1 MSMTGRI
8 LALNTQAEELERR
21 ANNGDKKAGE
31 GAAKAYE
38 EATKLA
44 EQHYGR
50 LHEETL
56 NLLEKWA
63 YSVRNAG
70 TLAQATSCHLQNVE
84 RTLEN
89 LQQCQRLNVPE
100 DELVTAQKRHL
111 DAQRQLA
118 ETYVQA
124 EKFPE
129 AIKLYEDILNSKV
142 TRSDQELYEDGAD
155 LTSAL
160 YKSNLDGN
168 IMRAAQLNTLMLRG
182 ADQKLGRSNVE
193 TVNIRFNLAK
203 DLYSLG
209 RYSEASAR
217 YAELLQIL
225 EAPDCMARLSPKY
238 DYYLTGTKKSQDNC
252 RNAIARIEE
261 KARLR
266 IEQKNRRTEEAMSD
280 KGKQL
285 VVRGS
290 ISQNENETHATA
302 SRAENTHDQN
312 RSKEKLAQPA
322 EKKDEH
328 NRTTNMQSGS
338 RAEQSKET
346 PSHTNQADSS
356 DMPVKHSVK
365 DVSGPR
371 NLHGAANQEGSD
383 TRRKST
389 VEWIPDTNAHA
400 WKEMRRH
407 VPARPRSASATLNP
421 HHAPEAPEK
430 TVHRSNSTRSQTGRS
445 DHGTTRSHILAG
457 STTWAAES
465 KPKTQQN
472 SSPSSSSHGKA
483 SQDTAGQG
491 ATTKPAEGRSVLSPQ
506 RQGETRQES
515 DRKTEIKTR
524 NGSASSQEPNNPGRP
539 VCGYQSKQDQHILMR
554 NRDCAVQSAER
565 SQQSQ
570 PVPSILLSA
579 PMHRNKP
586 RSMSHVGAESDR
598 QAIKEK
604 ERPKSS
610 QANYPTGSSFL
621 ATAEKRDL
629 TSRAKDVAQALMPS
643 SKAANDSEGISK
655 RIASVA
661 ESASKKND
669 AGEHRSQQSSR
680 KYSGEPPERKNN
692 TSGESSRSVGEAPKA
707 SKTMPMASGV
717 EIQGQPRPVEA
728 PKNAKATLPSNS
740 GVKLQPSEPTQG
752 QEQRQFDYTMSVTNP
767 EKSTAVETAAP
778 KGPVSAVNTKA
789 RRSGQTD
796 LGIPGGS
803 YRDLDEPDSN
813 KTTRKARS
821 NDTLS
826 QGGLR
831 ISQSN
836 EEGHR
841 RAASVDVPRSLVP
854 AQEASFAKDLSSAV

>member
-290 ISQNENETHATA
+290 ISHNESET
-302 SRAENTHDQN
+302 
-312 RSKEKLAQPA
+312 L
-322 EKKDEH
+322 
-328 NRTTNMQSGS
+328 
-338 RAEQSKET
+338 
-346 PSHTNQADSS
+346 
-356 DMPVKHSVK
+356 
-365 DVSGPR
+365 
-371 NLHGAANQEGSD
+371 
-383 TRRKST
+383 
-389 VEWIPDTNAHA
+389 
-400 WKEMRRH
+400 
-407 VPARPRSASATLNP
+407 
-421 HHAPEAPEK
+421 
-430 TVHRSNSTRSQTGRS
+430 
-445 DHGTTRSHILAG
+445 
-457 STTWAAES
+457 
-465 KPKTQQN
+465 
-472 SSPSSSSHGKA
+472 
-483 SQDTAGQG
+483 
-491 ATTKPAEGRSVLSPQ
+491 
-506 RQGETRQES
+506 
-515 DRKTEIKTR
+515 
-524 NGSASSQEPNNPGRP
+524 
-539 VCGYQSKQDQHILMR
+539 
-554 NRDCAVQSAER
+554 
-565 SQQSQ
+565 
-570 PVPSILLSA
+570 
-579 PMHRNKP
+579 
-586 RSMSHVGAESDR
+586 
-598 QAIKEK
+598 
-604 ERPKSS
+604 
-610 QANYPTGSSFL
+610 
-621 ATAEKRDL
+621 
-629 TSRAKDVAQALMPS
+629 
-643 SKAANDSEGISK
+643 
-655 RIASVA
+655 
-661 ESASKKND
+661 
-669 AGEHRSQQSSR
+669 
-680 KYSGEPPERKNN
+680 
-692 TSGESSRSVGEAPKA
+692 
-707 SKTMPMASGV
+707 
-717 EIQGQPRPVEA
+717 
-728 PKNAKATLPSNS
+728 
-740 GVKLQPSEPTQG
+740 
-752 QEQRQFDYTMSVTNP
+752 EQRIRMIKIAQK
-767 EKSTAVETAAP
+767 KS
-778 KGPVSAVNTKA
+778 
-789 RRSGQTD
+789 
-796 LGIPGGS
+796 
-803 YRDLDEPDSN
+803 
-813 KTTRKARS
+813 
-821 NDTLS
+821 
-826 QGGLR
+826 
-831 ISQSN
+831 
-836 EEGHR
+836 
-841 RAASVDVPRSLVP
+841 
-854 AQEASFAKDLSSAV
+854 